1 LITQTSLMKRNI
13 EDIAEPTVYL
23 FGVGIFS
30 VITGLIVYLLSG
42 KVEPMI
48 IFITFGFIIISILLT
63 TTIVVIREYEN
74 REKNKNNTNESK
86 QSLFFLLFEK

>member
-1 LITQTSLMKRNI
+1 MKRNI

-48 IFITFGFIIISILLT
+48 ILITFGFIIISILLT

>member
-1 LITQTSLMKRNI
+1 MITQTSLMKRNI

>member
-1 LITQTSLMKRNI
+1 MITQTSLMKLNI

-48 IFITFGFIIISILLT
+48 ILITFGFIIISILLT

-74 REKNKNNTNESK
+74 REKNKNNMNE
-86 QSLFFLLFEK
+86 SLFFLLFEK

>member
-1 LITQTSLMKRNI
+1 MKLNI

-48 IFITFGFIIISILLT
+48 ILITFGFIIISILLT

-74 REKNKNNTNESK
+74 REKNKNNMNE
-86 QSLFFLLFEK
+86 SLFFLLFEK

>member
-1 LITQTSLMKRNI
+1 MKRNI

-48 IFITFGFIIISILLT
+48 ILITFGFIIISILLT

-74 REKNKNNTNESK
+74 REKNKNNMNE
-86 QSLFFLLFEK
+86 SLFFLLFEK

>member
-1 LITQTSLMKRNI
+1 MKRNI